1 MTKRLLSVLL
11 VVVMLAGMIAMTV
24 ATSAED
30 ALPFKD
36 VKAKHWYYDE
46 VKAVYDRGLMEGK
59 TKDTFAPLEV
69 MTRAQIVTIFYR
81 LAGITETGLGS
92 TLTFTDTKAKAWYAD
107 YLGWAV
113 RENLVTGYPDNT
125 FKPNTAVS
133 RQELAKLIVVF
144 LEYMNVTVE
153 SESLVKEF
161 ADAAR
166 FPDWSR
172 EYIEALRETGLV
184 GGDDKGNFNPKKS
197 ANRAEVATIFSRFPE
212 MNKELTPADVIAN
225 ITEHL
230 EMDEEGR
237 PIFTFGAVNAVG
249 IDVARELFASKIIE
263 KTGLDATKYT
273 VVFDNDAQLFTYFPG
288 KEYVQCAH
296 GASGV
301 FSDVAVKFAFKD
313 IATGETTDYV
323 EFASVVLNKDMS
335 FDVNNALP
343 DDGYT
348 FLFNDVLGDEAS
360 FKHWIKT
367 KVRTSHDD
375 IVIDDFAAI
384 EAARASKGTATFKAT
399 FTVTGAEPAI
409 TTERSYTV
417 DFAGEGVVNNEKD
430 PTPTNVGTVYEDA
443 ATGLKISQAIAIDAA
458 YATGTGVHGWH
469 ESRVVRTTNGTYVGF
484 ISEEKMDETVYKYDV
499 YESSFEWDTFSIIKI
514 TSEGSKVI
522 LDGEWFPHAYGSC
535 TINLNQLKNG
545 NIIATIIAEDKAK
558 YFESWNQEAYGFLTE
573 GAWLRVYEIDTK
585 TDTLV
590 NPDEEVYK
598 PDFKQAG
605 LHGYGYSQP
614 VIDEEAGMLYCIYNS
629 GEVPGYWS
637 WFTYDLNKHEWVGG
651 PYLVEIESR
660 CGYMNIYPDGNG
672 GVFFIAQRH
681 PPRDQ
686 LEQLLGVTF
695 KAGGYGF
702 DTTYLFAIPDMTKE
716 ECILVD
722 RTYEFDYKSVGEE
735 EVFTASSTHYGN
747 GNTYLDSNGYLHV
760 LYTVGNRNIDTKGRI
775 YHTIYDVR
783 DNYRKIKD
791 EQIIFNDKKNNSY
804 VLGMAEN
811 TNGDLFI
818 IGINNYMTKKT
829 TTVEMYQST
838 DKGMTF
844 KQICNAQTVTVQ
856 GTGATFEPYRS
867 SFGTLRN
874 YSTMDNIVAIVS
886 KNDAPNGTGSTGL
899 GQSFHQYFYY
909 SIELPH

>member
-92 TLTFTDTKAKAWYAD
+92 TLTFTDTKAKAWYVD

-153 SESLVKEF
+153 SESLVTEF

-225 ITEHL
+225 ISEYL

-323 EFASVVLNKDMS
+323 EFAAVVLNKDMS

-443 ATGLKISQAIAIDAA
+443 ATGLKISQAIAIDEAF
-458 YATGTGVHGWH
+458 ATGTGIHGWH

-484 ISEEKMDETVYKYDV
+484 IS
-499 YESSFEWDTFSIIKI
+499 
-514 TSEGSKVI
+514 
-522 LDGEWFPHAYGSC
+522 
-535 TINLNQLKNG
+535 
-545 NIIATIIAEDKAK
+545 
-558 YFESWNQEAYGFLTE
+558 
-573 GAWLRVYEIDTK
+573 
-585 TDTLV
+585 
-590 NPDEEVYK
+590 
-598 PDFKQAG
+598 
-605 LHGYGYSQP
+605 
-614 VIDEEAGMLYCIYNS
+614 
-629 GEVPGYWS
+629 
-637 WFTYDLNKHEWVGG
+637 
-651 PYLVEIESR
+651 
-660 CGYMNIYPDGNG
+660 
-672 GVFFIAQRH
+672 
-681 PPRDQ
+681 
-686 LEQLLGVTF
+686 
-695 KAGGYGF
+695 
-702 DTTYLFAIPDMTKE
+702 
-716 ECILVD
+716 
-722 RTYEFDYKSVGEE
+722 
-735 EVFTASSTHYGN
+735 
-747 GNTYLDSNGYLHV
+747 
-760 LYTVGNRNIDTKGRI
+760 
-775 YHTIYDVR
+775 
-783 DNYRKIKD
+783 
-791 EQIIFNDKKNNSY
+791 
-804 VLGMAEN
+804 
-811 TNGDLFI
+811 
-818 IGINNYMTKKT
+818 
-829 TTVEMYQST
+829 
-838 DKGMTF
+838 
-844 KQICNAQTVTVQ
+844 
-856 GTGATFEPYRS
+856 
-867 SFGTLRN
+867 
-874 YSTMDNIVAIVS
+874 
-886 KNDAPNGTGSTGL
+886 
-899 GQSFHQYFYY
+899 
-909 SIELPH
+909 

>member
-11 VVVMLAGMIAMTV
+11 VISMLFAMMMLTV
-24 ATSAED
+24 TSSAED

-36 VKAKHWYYDE
+36 VKTKHWYYDE

-59 TKDTFAPLEV
+59 SPDTFAPLEV

-81 LAGITETGLGS
+81 LAGITETGLGA
-92 TLTFTDTKAKAWYAD
+92 TLTFTDTKASAWYAD
-107 YLGWAV
+107 YLGWAL
-113 RENLVTGYPDNT
+113 REKLVTGYPEGT
-125 FKPNTAVS
+125 FRPNAAVS

-153 SESLVKEF
+153 GEALVENF
-161 ADAAR
+161 SDAAK
-166 FPDWSR
+166 FPSWSKD
-172 EYIEALRETGLV
+172 YIEALRKTGLV
-184 GGDDKGNFNPKKS
+184 GGDTSGKFNPKS
-197 ANRAEVATIFSRFPE
+197 NANRAEVATIFSRFPE
-212 MNKELTPADVIAN
+212 MKAGPEAFIKDPAKF
-225 ITEHL
+225 L

-237 PIFTFGAVNAVG
+237 PVFIFGHVNAVG
-249 IDVARELFASKIIE
+249 VDVARELFSAKILAAA
-263 KTGLDATKYT
+263 GLDGAEYT

-288 KEYVQCAH
+288 NEYIQCDH
-296 GASGV
+296 GASAV
-301 FSDVAVKFAFKD
+301 FNTVPVKFAFKN
-313 IATGETTDYV
+313 IASGETTEYV
-323 EFASVVLNKDMS
+323 EFAEVALKKDMA

-348 FLFNDVLGDEAS
+348 FLFNDVMGDEAT

-375 IVIDDFAAI
+375 VVIDDFAAI
-384 EAARASKGTATFKAT
+384 EAAAASKGTASFKAT
-399 FTVTGAEPAI
+399 FTVTGADPAI
-409 TTERSYTV
+409 TTERTYTV
-417 DFAGEGVVNNEKD
+417 DFANEGVVNNEKD

-443 ATGLKISQAIAIDAA
+443 ATGLKISQAIAIDSA
-458 YATGTGVHGWH
+458 YATGTGNHGWH
-469 ESRVVRTTNGTYVGF
+469 ESRIVRTTNGTYVGF
-484 ISEEKMDETVYKYDV
+484 ISNEKLHDKTYYYDI
-499 YESSFEWDTFSIIKI
+499 YDSTFEWDTFSLVKI
-514 TSEGSKVI
+514 TSEGTKVI
-522 LDGEWFPHAYGSC
+522 LDNEWYPHAYGSC

-545 NIIATIIAEDKAK
+545 NIILTIIAEDKEK
-558 YFESWNQEAYGFLTE
+558 YFESWNQEAYGFLKE
-573 GAWLRVYEIDTK
+573 GAWLRVFEIDTK

-614 VIDEEAGMLYCIYNS
+614 VVDEETGMLYCMYNS

-686 LEQLLGVTF
+686 LEALLGVTF

-722 RTYEFDYKSVGEE
+722 RTYEYDYASLGEE
-735 EVFTASSTHYGN
+735 EVFTASATHYGS
-747 GNTYLDSNGYLHV
+747 GTTYLDSNGHLHV
-760 LYTVGNRNIDTKGRI
+760 IYSVGNRNIDTKTRM

-783 DNYRKIKD
+783 DNYKKIKD
-791 EQIIFNDKKNNSY
+791 EQLILNDKKNNSY
-804 VLGMAEN
+804 AVGVAEN

-818 IGINNYMTKKT
+818 IAINTYMTKKAV
-829 TTVEMYQST
+829 TVEMYQST
-838 DKGMTF
+838 DGGLTF
-844 KQICNAQTVTVQ
+844 KQICDAKTVTVK
-856 GTGATFEPYRS
+856 GTGATFEPYRH
-867 SFGTLRN
+867 SFAGSRCH
-874 YSTMDNIVAIVS
+874 STMDNVVAIATS
-886 KNDAPNGTGSTGL
+886 NDAPGSAGSTGL
-899 GQSFHQYFYY
+899 GQSFTQYFYY
-909 SIELPH
+909 TVELPH